1 MIKKFKFYFT
11 LVFFILLIG
20 QNSLIGSE
28 KNYKIIKLVNEHV
41 ITNFDLEQRI
51 KFYSFLN
58 NIMINEENLENV
70 ANKILSEM
78 VDELLQLEK
87 IREYKIDLN
96 NINVDDYIKK
106 AYLKE
111 DISLETFNLSLEK
124 NNLDINI
131 LRKSISIKVGWNE
144 LAGRLFYRNSKINQI
159 DLHDLMKNN
168 QLLTKIEAE
177 DILIQKLIRLRAKKL
192 LRDIRTEANIENR

>member
-1 MIKKFKFYFT
+1 MIKKFNFYFT

-28 KNYKIIKLVNEHV
+28 KNYKIVKLVNEHV
-41 ITNFDLEQRI
+41 VTNYDLEQRI

-58 NIMINEENLENV
+58 NVTVNKENLENI

-87 IREYKIDLN
+87 IREYNIDLD
-96 NINVDDYIKK
+96 NINVDDYIKN

-111 DISLETFNLSLEK
+111 DVSLETFNLSLEK

-144 LAGRLFYRNSKINQI
+144 LAGRLYYRNSKINEI
-159 DLHDLMKNN
+159 DLQDLMKNN
-168 QLLTKIEAE
+168 QLLSKQEAE
-177 DILIQKLIRLRAKKL
+177 DILIQKLIGLRAKKL